1 MSLTPLHSINPRR
14 QGSNI
19 YTVLKEKSMLC
30 RISYP
35 VKLMF
40 TYKHKTE
47 IFSNMKKLRVWNP
60 QVYLPIKQYMNDN
73 FVIKEQYQVPGH
85 NEQMNKDQQ
94 SFEGRKRDLK
104 ILSPAKVSFYLFMY
118 SFSFTSFAFILHLEY
133 KSNKHSQKCKNLK
146 YGI

>member
-73 FVIKEQYQVPGH
+73 FVIKEQYQVPGD
-85 NEQMNKDQQ
+85 NEQMNK
-94 SFEGRKRDLK
+94 
-104 ILSPAKVSFYLFMY
+104 
-118 SFSFTSFAFILHLEY
+118 
-133 KSNKHSQKCKNLK
+133 
-146 YGI
+146 